1 MTKNSIQSDGSA
13 KANDLRT
20 PQSVVRI
27 PLWVSIVVILGAL
40 LTATGAVI
48 SKVDPTILTNG
59 SPMTDAAR
67 VYADYM
73 FARNLSLAVMLLLLL
88 ALRAQRMLAGFMVL
102 IALIQLVDV
111 IDDLARGAFLLVP
124 GLLVFAV
131 VFLVGASRLFGQAVW
146 HVDAWREPG
155 SHSLESRACWMN
167 TPFNCRIEQKPGLVN
182 HPKTAKTGDVRAC
195 TRTFAE
201 GKEGQAI
208 EKYKLKQYK

>member
-13 KANDLRT
+13 QANDLRT

-48 SKVDPTILTNG
+48 SKVDPTLLTNG

-67 VYADYM
+67 VYADYL

-88 ALRAQRMLAGFMVL
+88 ALRARRMLAGFMVL

-146 HVDAWREPG
+146 HVDAWRELG
-155 SHSLESRACWMN
+155 SHSPESR
-167 TPFNCRIEQKPGLVN
+167 
-182 HPKTAKTGDVRAC
+182 
-195 TRTFAE
+195 
-201 GKEGQAI
+201 
-208 EKYKLKQYK
+208 